1 MCQFGT
7 QSYLEPKLSLEFK
20 NLDIK
25 IFGVTIQSQ
34 AYFQQI
40 TWMGLDIESPSFDQF
55 AFP

>member
-7 QSYLEPKLSLEFK
+7 QSYLEPKLSLESK

-25 IFGVTIQSQ
+25 IFGVLSE
-34 AYFQQI
+34 AYFQKN
-40 TWMGLDIESPSFDQF
+40 TLMGLDIESPYFDQF